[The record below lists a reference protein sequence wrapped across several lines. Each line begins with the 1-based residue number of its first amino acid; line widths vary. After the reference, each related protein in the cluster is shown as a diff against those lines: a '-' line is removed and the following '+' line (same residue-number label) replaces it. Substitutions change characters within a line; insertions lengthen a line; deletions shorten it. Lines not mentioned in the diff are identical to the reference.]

1 MVNQNSAPIYEALKE
16 FNSKRVVPFDVP
28 GHKRGRGNPELTDFL
43 GQKVMD
49 IDVNSMKPLDNLNHP
64 KSVIKEA
71 EFLAAQAFRAHH
83 AFFMVNGTTGAVQA
97 MIMSSCKAG
106 DKIIV
111 PRNVHRSVIN
121 ALVINGAIPVYI
133 NPGLNKK
140 LGISLGM
147 SIKDIENAIKNNP
160 DAKAI
165 LVNNPT
171 YYGICSDLKSIV
183 KLAHENG
190 MLVLVDEA
198 HGAHFYFGNNLPI
211 SAMDAGADMAAISM
225 HKTGGSLT
233 QSSILLSGERVNSD
247 YVRQVI
253 NLTQTTSAS
262 YLLMTSLD
270 TARKNLSLNG
280 KEIFDKT
287 INFAEY
293 SRTEINKL
301 GGYYAYSKELI
312 DGDAVYDFD
321 TTKLSVYTK
330 NIGLAGIEVYDILR
344 DDYNIQIEFGDLGNI
359 LAIISAGDRGLEI
372 ERLISSLAEIKRLYS
387 KNTTGMFEYDYISP
401 NVVLPPQKAFY
412 APKKMISI
420 KESSGYISGE
430 FVMAYPPGIP
440 IVAPGERMTKEII
453 DYIMYAKDKGCLLT
467 GTEDMNVENINI
479 VYEENENEGNK

>member
-1 MVNQNSAPIYEALKE
+1 MKKHLSN
-16 FNSKRVVPFDVP
+16 RVVRFDVP
-28 GHKRGRGNPELTDFL
+28 GHKSGRGNKEFRDFI
-43 GQKVMD
+43 GIEAMR
-49 IDVNSMKPLDNLNHP
+49 IDVNSMKPLDNLCHP
-64 KSVIKEA
+64 TSVIKEA
-71 EFLAAQAFRAHH
+71 QEIAAMAFRSKEAY
-83 AFFMVNGTTGAVQA
+83 FIVNGTTGAVQA

-121 ALVINGAIPVYI
+121 ALVINGAIPVYT

>member
-1 MVNQNSAPIYEALKE
+1 MKKHLSN
-16 FNSKRVVPFDVP
+16 RVVRFDVP
-28 GHKRGRGNPELTDFL
+28 GHKSGRGNKEFRDFI
-43 GQKVMD
+43 GIEAMR
-49 IDVNSMKPLDNLNHP
+49 IDVNSMKPLDNLCHP
-64 KSVIKEA
+64 TSVIKEA
-71 EFLAAQAFRAHH
+71 QEIAAMAFRSKEAY
-83 AFFMVNGTTGAVQA
+83 FMVNGTTGAVQA

>member
-1 MVNQNSAPIYEALKE
+1 MKKHLSN
-16 FNSKRVVPFDVP
+16 RVVRFDVP
-28 GHKRGRGNPELTDFL
+28 GHKSGRGNKEFRDFI
-43 GQKVMD
+43 GIEAMR
-49 IDVNSMKPLDNLNHP
+49 IDVNSMKPLDNLCHP
-64 KSVIKEA
+64 TSVIKEA
-71 EFLAAQAFRAHH
+71 QEIAAMAFRSKEAY
-83 AFFMVNGTTGAVQA
+83 FIVNGTTGAVQA

>member
-1 MVNQNSAPIYEALKE
+1 MKKHLSN
-16 FNSKRVVPFDVP
+16 RVVRFDVP
-28 GHKRGRGNPELTDFL
+28 GHKSGRGNKEFRDFI
-43 GQKVMD
+43 GIEAMR
-49 IDVNSMKPLDNLNHP
+49 IDVNSMKPLDNLCHP
-64 KSVIKEA
+64 TSVIKEA
-71 EFLAAQAFRAHH
+71 QEIAAMAFRSKEAY
-83 AFFMVNGTTGAVQA
+83 FIVNGTTGAVQA

-387 KNTTGMFEYDYISP
+387 KDTTGMFEYDYISP

-412 APKKMISI
+412 ASKKKISI